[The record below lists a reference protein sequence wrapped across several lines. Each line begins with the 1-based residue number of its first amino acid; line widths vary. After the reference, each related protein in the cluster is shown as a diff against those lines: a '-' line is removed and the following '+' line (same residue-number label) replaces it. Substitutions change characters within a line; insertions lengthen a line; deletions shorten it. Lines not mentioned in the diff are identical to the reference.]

1 MKHRNLL
8 LTSVLTIA
16 VVGLFTAVLTSSL
29 LPGNATAKGI
39 LAGHLHGAGHRSGWT
54 GSCGELDERAT
65 RLMSAY
71 LSITLDLDEAQEAA
85 LAPVIDVVERWHSA
99 SDGFCHGEVS
109 TAPAAFDELDR
120 MLANA
125 RAALNE
131 LRPAFDAFYG
141 TLTAEQQAQLN
152 GWISQH
158 HGSNAVSG

>member
-8 LTSVLTIA
+8 ITSVLTIA
-16 VVGLFTAVLTSSL
+16 VVGLFAAVLTSSL

-54 GSCGELDERAT
+54 GPCGELDERAT

-99 SDGFCHGEVS
+99 SGGFCHGEVS

-120 MLANA
+120 MLATA
-125 RAALNE
+125 QAALDE